1 MRKNGDS
8 FGWLKDFYHE
18 LLKQTDSMSYKNNY
32 QFKMV
37 SSEYRYSNSMNTR
50 GSAQFKFIM
59 KLNCLEMTRRVKDI
73 LAMEMLDIH
82 LVSVMIEELYAVIEN
97 IIG

>member
-1 MRKNGDS
+1 
-8 FGWLKDFYHE
+8 
-18 LLKQTDSMSYKNNY
+18 
-32 QFKMV
+32 
-37 SSEYRYSNSMNTR
+37 MNTR
-50 GSAQFKFIM
+50 GSAQFKFIT